1 MMQSEHTAPCPTTSL
16 SLPALLWDTRPEIS
30 ESELAALDTLVDHFQ
45 QGGKNW
51 SPDIQKR
58 LSRLLLPLRDTLTKM
73 HAAKAPYNSSIHDIV
88 LEMQR
93 IRKTYWAWTQEEWLE
108 VICNSEGE
116 FRRRFGARGNC
127 RQYVI
132 ALAWLLC
139 GFERLEH
146 CGIFY
151 QYRLCLK
158 VFGRQSTDF
167 AVSQLDNMM
176 QVLGYV
182 PRDSRNNGIRNAMC
196 MAMLLQRDAQLDHI
210 TVTTLQQI
218 AATCPD
224 YLREASATLSRIL
237 AASGTIEEGFDYRIT
252 QRRRPPRE
260 YNATADVP
268 TKWLVWCK
276 RWRATSVLRPS
287 SILSGWYVL
296 LKCGQL
302 VS

>member
-1 MMQSEHTAPCPTTSL
+1 
-16 SLPALLWDTRPEIS
+16 
-30 ESELAALDTLVDHFQ
+30 
-45 QGGKNW
+45 
-51 SPDIQKR
+51 
-58 LSRLLLPLRDTLTKM
+58 
-73 HAAKAPYNSSIHDIV
+73 
-88 LEMQR
+88 
-93 IRKTYWAWTQEEWLE
+93 
-108 VICNSEGE
+108 
-116 FRRRFGARGNC
+116 
-127 RQYVI
+127 
-132 ALAWLLC
+132 
-139 GFERLEH
+139 
-146 CGIFY
+146 
-151 QYRLCLK
+151 
-158 VFGRQSTDF
+158 
-167 AVSQLDNMM
+167 MM

-224 YLREASATLSRIL
+224 SLREASATLSRIL
-237 AASGTIEEGFDYRIT
+237 AASGTIEEGGDYRIT

-296 LKCGQL
+296 LKYGQL